1 MKKTTFFF
9 LVVEVS
15 CAWLYSITTIK
26 KNLHLHS
33 TAKNIIIVML
43 FAASRAV
50 VCFDCRVNVCMCV
63 FICSLNLWRLI
74 LAQLHVPDLFLLLF
88 FLHSFYIS
96 CCWLLLFICSNLTY
110 NFRCCCRSQS
120 SLFFIF
126 SVNGSNFT
134 ISFSF
139 FLRIAREKFTF
150 TRSQRELDFVKKWDE

>member
-1 MKKTTFFF
+1 MFDNTNGFCLNKNKMKGNIFEKTTFFF

-63 FICSLNLWRLI
+63 YLLAEFMTINPSAITRSRSFSSSFFASFILY
-74 LAQLHVPDLFLLLF
+74 FMLLLVVVHLLKSNIQF
-88 FLHSFYIS
+88 S
-96 CCWLLLFICSNLTY
+96 LLLPLSIFVILY
-110 NFRCCCRSQS
+110 
-120 SLFFIF
+120 FF
-126 SVNGSNFT
+126 GER
-134 ISFSF
+134 
-139 FLRIAREKFTF
+139 L
-150 TRSQRELDFVKKWDE
+150 